1 MKLLTVVMSVLALAL
16 GACSS
21 GPSSP
26 PITSSETVCTE
37 TFCLDIP
44 DGWSYELGD
53 GYVTAHHD
61 LAPTETFLTA
71 GMISPEAIVVN
82 AGGVWPVST
91 AEVARSFWTLLEDA
105 GVGKF
110 IRSERVVGGAERS
123 WGKHEDGLM
132 WHLIVPTSGSEA
144 VGVEVRAPNDSWE
157 AQADFV
163 FASVVILSEE

>member
-1 MKLLTVVMSVLALAL
+1 MKLVAAVMAALAVGL
-16 GACSS
+16 CACSS

-26 PITSSETVCTE
+26 PITSSETICTE

-44 DGWSYELGD
+44 DGWSYEVGER
-53 GYVTAHHD
+53 YVTAHHD

-71 GMISPEAIVVN
+71 GVISREAIVVS

-91 AEVARSFWTLLEDA
+91 AQVVRSFWTLLEDA

-132 WHLIVPTSGSEA
+132 WHLLVPTSGSGA
-144 VGVEVRAPNDSWE
+144 VGVELGAPNESWE
-157 AQADFV
+157 TQADFV
-163 FASVVILSEE
+163 FASVVVLPEE